1 MLYFLKQYYNF
12 VKNKEN
18 YVNHARPYGAY
29 ADYHDVIAP
38 NLHVLTIPNFKNK
51 NAEFI

>member
-18 YVNHARPYGAY
+18 YVNHARPLE
-29 ADYHDVIAP
+29 HMRI
-38 NLHVLTIPNFKNK
+38 TMM
-51 NAEFI
+51 